1 MTLLLQSSLK
11 SKTVSH
17 SSSEFAPGEMRF
29 FGSAENADVSPRAF
43 APIEVKL
50 KDGLQAGLQ
59 LDFDLYAGGEFQAH
73 QSLNGLVA
81 GPENVDQSLVG
92 AHLELLT
99 AVLVLVHSAQNGD
112 NLLLGGQR
120 RPCAWR

>member
-59 LDFDLYAGGEFQAH
+59 LDFDLYAGGELQGH
-73 QSLNGLVA
+73 QGVVRQDFRDLHSGLLCEKV
-81 GPENVDQSLVG
+81 PEYWEIIRCDFSKWML
-92 AHLELLT
+92 
-99 AVLVLVHSAQNGD
+99 
-112 NLLLGGQR
+112 
-120 RPCAWR
+120 